1 MPLEELPKRI
11 LSTFASMNLLLVN
24 TKADRPGLNPVLPA
38 FMLILILLGG
48 TVQAFAQ
55 ICDGNVG
62 ENIFTEGDFGSGLAN
77 IPWADPQIAPG
88 YIYTTQPPPN
98 DGYYTITNNIAFWPS
113 AFGWVEIGDNSNDLL
128 GYMLVV
134 NASYTP
140 GLFYEQEV
148 EGLCE
153 NTLYLFSA
161 DIFNLIHAGS
171 NLIKPNVS
179 FLIDGNVVYNTGEIP
194 ENQQWNTYGFTFSTE
209 PGQTSVT
216 LALRNNAPGGIGND
230 LALDNIT
237 FRPCGP
243 EALILPDEI
252 ANICEDGSP
261 IDLEA
266 TIVGNQYDTPV
277 LQWQQSFDEGLTW
290 MDIPGATNT
299 TYTHTDLSSGYYY
312 YRYLL
317 ANGSSNLLNPYCRV
331 VSNVKIVYVVPKF
344 YTIVDTLCEG
354 LSFSFGNHLY
364 SDTGVYVDSLLTY
377 IGCDSIVTLD
387 LTFIPDEGID
397 AVFGLTSPGCPGFQ
411 DGSISLDTILHGT
424 EPYSIFINDVSHVNG
439 SLSQLPSGDYS
450 YLIEDRYGCRFE
462 AVISLQDPPAF
473 LLDLGPDWRLDLGES
488 VTLHPFF
495 SEPAGNFQW
504 QPTGLI
510 NCDPNCETASWT
522 PTDSTFLS
530 LTATATATGCM
541 ASDTIYVEVD
551 PVRKVYIPNTFSP
564 NFDGINDHFTIYGA
578 VPNVQEVEE
587 LVIFDRWGELVFE
600 RKNFLPNQ
608 PETGWDGTFRGKPL
622 PEGGY
627 PYFAKIRFL
636 DREVI
641 LYKGGI
647 ILIK

>member
-1 MPLEELPKRI
+1 
-11 LSTFASMNLLLVN
+11 MNLLFDN
-24 TKADRPGLNPVLPA
+24 ANADRQERIPGLSVFLP
-38 FMLILILLGG
+38 ILLLLGM
-48 TVQAFAQ
+48 AIPASAQ

-77 IPWADPQIAPG
+77 IPWTDPQIAPG

-113 AFGWVEIGDNSNDLL
+113 AFGWVEIGDNSNDLQ
-128 GYMLVV
+128 GYMMVV

-140 GLFYEQEV
+140 GLFYEQQV
-148 EGLCE
+148 EGLCD

-161 DIFNLIHAGS
+161 DIFNLIHSGS
-171 NLIKPNVS
+171 NVIKPNVS
-179 FLIDGNVVYNTGEIP
+179 FLIDGNVVYSTGEIP

-252 ANICEDGSP
+252 ANICEDGTP

-277 LQWQQSFDEGLTW
+277 FQWQQSFDEGQTW
-290 MDIPGATNT
+290 VDIPGATNA
-299 TYTHTDLSSGYYY
+299 TYTHTDLSAGYYY

-354 LSFSFGNHLY
+354 LSFSFGNHFY
-364 SDTGVYVDSLLTY
+364 SGTGIYVDSLLTY
-377 IGCDSIVTLD
+377 LGCDSIVTLD

-397 AVFGLTSPGCPGFQ
+397 ATFDLTSPSCTGFQ
-411 DGSISLDTILHGT
+411 DGSISVDTILNGT
-424 EPYSIFINDVSHVNG
+424 KPYSIFIDDVSNANG
-439 SLSQLPSGDYS
+439 SLSQLPGGDYS
-450 YLIEDRYGCRFE
+450 FVIEDRYGCRFE
-462 AVISLQDPPAF
+462 TTVNLEDPPPF
-473 LLDLGPDWRLDLGES
+473 LIDLGPDWSVDLGES
-488 VTLHPFF
+488 ITLHPFF
-495 SEPAGNFQW
+495 SEPAGNFLW
-504 QPTGLI
+504 QPADLI
-510 NCDPNCETASWT
+510 DCNPGCETASWT
-522 PTDSTFLS
+522 PVDSTLVS
-530 LTATATATGCM
+530 LTATATATGCI
-541 ASDTIYVEVD
+541 ASDAIFVNVD
-551 PVRKVYIPNTFSP
+551 HARKVYIPNTFSP
-564 NFDGINDHFTIYGA
+564 NFDGINDYFAIFGA
-578 VPNVQEVEE
+578 IPNVQRIEE

-600 RKNFLPNQ
+600 RKNMLPNQ
-608 PETGWDGTFRGKPL
+608 STLGWDGTFEGKPL
-622 PEGGY
+622 PEGVY
-627 PYFAKIRFL
+627 LYFAKIRFL
-636 DREVI
+636 DNEVI
-641 LYKGGI
+641 SYFGDISI
-647 ILIK
+647 IK